1 MTVKMMLMSAAAIAV
16 AAVWPVLAASTTQPA
31 SQPSTQ
37 PSSQREIAGYGIGYD
52 LGRQIKDS
60 NADLDLDR
68 VIEGV
73 RDALSGAPTKIT
85 REQFETAMTKVQEDM
100 RAGAAAAASKAG
112 DKNGKEGET
121 YRTENGKNP
130 KVKTLP
136 SGLQIETLTEGTGD
150 APKATDTVRVNYT
163 GKLIDGSTF
172 DSNAGKA
179 PLEFPLNGVIAGWT
193 EGLQQMKP
201 GGKARLVIPG
211 HLAYGPNGSPPT
223 IPPNATLVFEV
234 ELLGIKK

>member
-1 MTVKMMLMSAAAIAV
+1 MMLMSAAALAV
-16 AAVWPVLAASTTQPA
+16 AAVWPVLAAPNAT
-31 SQPSTQ
+31 QPSTQ
-37 PSSQREIAGYGIGYD
+37 PTSQREIAGYGIGYD

-73 RDALSGAPTKIT
+73 KDALGGAPTKIT
-85 REQFETAMTKVQEDM
+85 REQFETAMTKVQDDM
-100 RAGAAAAASKAG
+100 RAGAAAAAAKAG
-112 DKNGKEGET
+112 DKNGKDGET
-121 YRTENGKNP
+121 YRADNGKNP
-130 KVKTLP
+130 KVKTLA

-150 APKATDTVRVNYT
+150 APKATDTVKVNYT
-163 GKLIDGSTF
+163 GKLIDGTTF

-211 HLAYGPNGSPPT
+211 NLAYGPNGSPPT

-234 ELLGIKK
+234 ELLSVKK